1 MSKKRDMPPKTPEA
15 PMGPPA
21 VASVQTPAPAAKP
34 AAEAKPSGPMWIV
47 EHGGNLLRVECD
59 TLEDA
64 VREWNS
70 RYGRSRAIPAKQM
83 TISRG

>member
-1 MSKKRDMPPKTPEA
+1 MSKKREMTPKPPEA
-15 PMGPPA
+15 PVEAPA
-21 VASVQTPAPAAKP
+21 VAAVQTPTPTANPAS
-34 AAEAKPSGPMWIV
+34 EAKPCRPAWIV

-59 TLEDA
+59 ILEDA
-64 VREWNS
+64 VREWNA

>member
-1 MSKKRDMPPKTPEA
+1 MSKKRDMTSKSPETPVEA
-15 PMGPPA
+15 PA
-21 VASVQTPAPAAKP
+21 VAAVQTPTPAAKP
-34 AAEAKPSGPMWIV
+34 AAEAKPSGPAWIV

-70 RYGRSRAIPAKQM
+70 RYGRSRAIPAKQL

>member
-1 MSKKRDMPPKTPEA
+1 MSKKRDVTSKSPEA
-15 PMGPPA
+15 PVEAHA
-21 VASVQTPAPAAKP
+21 VAVVQTPAPAAVP
-34 AAEAKPSGPMWIV
+34 AAEAKPSGPVWIV

-70 RYGRSRAIPAKQM
+70 RYGRSRAIPAKQL

>member
-1 MSKKRDMPPKTPEA
+1 MSKKRDVTGKPPEA
-15 PMGPPA
+15 PVEAPT
-21 VASVQTPAPAAKP
+21 VAAVQTPAPAAKP
-34 AAEAKPSGPMWIV
+34 AAGVKPSGPAWIV

-70 RYGRSRAIPAKQM
+70 RYGRSRAIPAKQL